1 MKITTNS
8 MDKVNS
14 IDEYISI
21 QDKNLIPKLNSIRK
35 TIKKFAP
42 VATEKISYGMPTFHY
57 KENIIHFAAYKNHIG
72 IYPTPSA
79 INNFSNEL
87 KGYKTSKGAIQI
99 PNDMELDLDLIANL
113 VLYRLNEIEL
123 KKK

>member
-1 MKITTNS
+1 